1 VKEHEE
7 TDWLEHPDPIEA
19 VKQGFHKDEPGLVQ
33 KILEKHPQL
42 KTKINEPLGPFDS
55 PAITMVRS
63 KEMLDVLL
71 EAGADINA
79 WSRWW
84 AGGFGLLDNASPELA
99 EYAIEKGAVI
109 TIHAAA
115 RLGKFDKLKA
125 LIQSDRNL
133 VNARG
138 GDGQTPLHFAST
150 VEIAKYLLEH
160 GAEIDALDVDH
171 VSTPAQYMIADRQEI
186 VRFLIERG
194 CTSDIFMAAAL
205 GDLELARQH
214 LDASPDC
221 VRMRVNE
228 DFFPMCSH
236 KNGGTIYQ
244 WTLGWNVT
252 PHQVAKKFGHKEVL
266 ELLIERS
273 PAEVKIINCCWMG
286 DEEKLNQLL
295 VQNPNWKEK
304 LTEKELRN
312 TADAARNNNLSAV
325 QCMLKAGLPVDS
337 RGQHG
342 GTPLHWAAWHGN
354 IEMTKEILKH
364 NPPLEVLDRDF
375 KAPPVGWVQHGS
387 ENGWHREK
395 GKYGAV
401 TEALIAAGAK
411 LPEKLNGTE
420 EVRKVL
426 RERGV
431 KE

>member
-1 VKEHEE
+1 
-7 TDWLEHPDPIEA
+7 
-19 VKQGFHKDEPGLVQ
+19 
-33 KILEKHPQL
+33 
-42 KTKINEPLGPFDS
+42 
-55 PAITMVRS
+55 
-63 KEMLDVLL
+63 MLDVLL

-79 WSRWW
+79 RSRWW

-125 LIQSDRNL
+125 LIQGDRNL

-186 VRFLIERG
+186 VRFLIERR
-194 CTSDIFMAAAL
+194 CKSDIFMAAAL

-252 PHQVAKKFGHKEVL
+252 PHQVAKKIRTQRRSL
-266 ELLIERS
+266 ELLMERS
-273 PAEVKIINCCWMG
+273 PVEVKIINCCWMG
-286 DEEKLNQLL
+286 DEKKLNELTAE
-295 VQNPNWKEK
+295 NPNWKEK

-312 TADAARNNNLSAV
+312 TADAARNNDLSAV
-325 QCMLKAGLPVDS
+325 RCMLKAGLPVDS

-364 NPPLEVLDRDF
+364 NPPLEVSDRDF
-375 KAPPVGWVQHGS
+375 RAPPVGWVQHGS

-395 GKYGAV
+395 GNYGAV
-401 TEALIAAGAK
+401 MEALIAAGAK
-411 LPEKLNGTE
+411 LPGKLNGTE